1 MNLRNI
7 TVTVTCAITVYHLP
21 VLAQF
26 PGLPGCSQEFYRD
39 VIAAE
44 KLVNQTKSVEPVIAL
59 QKRYTNA
66 TEQASLEVSIGLD
79 YSQRTGVVNPSNA
92 VVHFT
97 AALKNDIPEKTFIE
111 ILLWR
116 GGSLVQLNNTNEAL
130 KDYLRG
136 LLACTYYGLQCGWPE
151 ILPPKVPIYMNSP
164 DPENPQRA
172 SDYNL
177 YRKHVGFQ
185 RFLLMQRYYF
195 IDSAKR
201 VRQDKSDREIIEI
214 LQTISPDS
222 SKLGTIIESL
232 KSENKRPWP

>member
-1 MNLRNI
+1 MKLRNI
-7 TVTVTCAITVYHLP
+7 TVTMICAITLYRLP
-21 VLAQF
+21 ALAQF
-26 PGLPGCSQEFYRD
+26 QGLPGCSQEFYRD
-39 VIAAE
+39 VMAAE

-79 YSQRTGVVNPSNA
+79 YNQRTGVVNPSNA

-97 AALKNDIPEKTFIE
+97 AALQNDLPEKTYIE
-111 ILLWR
+111 ILMWR
-116 GGSLVQLNNTNEAL
+116 GGSLEQLNKTTEAL

-136 LLACTYYGLQCGWPE
+136 LLACSYYDLPSSWPE

-172 SDYNL
+172 MDYNL
-177 YRKHVGFQ
+177 YRKHVDFQ
-185 RFLLMQRYYF
+185 QFLLMQRYYF

-201 VRQDKSDREIIEI
+201 VRQDKSDREILEM
-214 LQTISPDS
+214 LQTMSPDS
-222 SKLGTIIESL
+222 SRFGTIIESL